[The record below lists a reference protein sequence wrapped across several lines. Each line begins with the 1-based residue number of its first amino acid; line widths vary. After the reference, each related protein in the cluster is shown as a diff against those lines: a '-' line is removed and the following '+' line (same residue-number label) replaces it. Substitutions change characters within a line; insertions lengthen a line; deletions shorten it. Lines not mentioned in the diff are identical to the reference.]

1 MKSLLTDVIY
11 TFAESKE
18 VQTTK
23 SERSKL
29 DDVFP
34 PYLDQAL
41 KDIITSNGLYL
52 DNSDSIYIIV

>member
-1 MKSLLTDVIY
+1 MIKDRGYLW
-11 TFAESKE
+11 
-18 VQTTK
+18 
-23 SERSKL
+23 SKL